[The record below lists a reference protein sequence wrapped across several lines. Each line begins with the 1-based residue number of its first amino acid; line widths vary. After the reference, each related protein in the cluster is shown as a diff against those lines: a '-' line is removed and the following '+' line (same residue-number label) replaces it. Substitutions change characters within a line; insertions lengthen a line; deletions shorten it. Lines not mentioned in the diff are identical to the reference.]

1 MCTKADCERYI
12 GKMVGFRT
20 KYGYHVGFVERV
32 TQDSAII
39 LSPRKYIP
47 TEFASANVSDDELQ
61 RLDLALAQWG
71 GAPGAGYGGFGGG
84 YGGWGWGWGR
94 WAVSFLIIYVLW
106 GLAGWWW

>member
-1 MCTKADCERYI
+1 MCTKADCERYV

-32 TQDSAII
+32 THDSAVI

-71 GAPGAGYGGFGGG
+71 GAPGAGYGGWGAAMAAGVGVGAAGRFPSLSFMFC
-84 YGGWGWGWGR
+84 GGW
-94 WAVSFLIIYVLW
+94 
-106 GLAGWWW
+106 